1 MDQPGTH
8 VLLRGN
14 QPAAADRMRELLAR
28 TVQDHVS
35 DQRSNAGALEDI
47 RQRMEGLEWLVK
59 EVREREVA
67 GLTAQLDDL
76 GKRLDEST
84 QKPPQ
89 WAESLAEHME
99 LLRSQVAPVAELHS
113 LWADVGTVSENVE
126 VALPQLQSVCD
137 TVGQAVAALQA
148 QDDRLT
154 KLQQSMGKLQQSME
168 SAASRF
174 SRIDKAVAE
183 LTQRTGQLDKE
194 ISAVKGRAEVSFGA
208 LTAKVD
214 QSAEATSRQL
224 TQSLEAMSGTVEGLS
239 GTVEGLSGHMTGI
252 SGQVDLIGGQVQ
264 AVHGRIEQLDERLA
278 DTDDKLGSLDTRLT
292 AAGEKIGSADTR
304 VAALDSRLERLDER
318 LSDHGRGL
326 TSVEGKLGTVAGRL
340 DGLDGRLEGV
350 GARIDGFGDTFGARI
365 DGIGDTFGERID
377 AFGERMDGLGSTV
390 GTRID
395 SIGSTVSTRIDGL
408 GSTFGD
414 RFGQLDGKLDT
425 ATGRFTDVSG
435 QLEKLDRGL
444 AAVGRLVDT
453 TAEQLNSQLEP
464 LADELRSRP
473 GHTDVQEIL
482 AKIVDAAQSDVTTQL
497 GSLEETVLT
506 LAEALL
512 RPQGQPGGR
521 PEPRSVPA
529 PRDGA
534 EPLRAEV

>member
-28 TVQDHVS
+28 TVQDHVF

-154 KLQQSMGKLQQSME
+154 NLQQSMGRLQQSME

-278 DTDDKLGSLDTRLT
+278 DTDDKLGSLDTRL
-292 AAGEKIGSADTR
+292 
-304 VAALDSRLERLDER
+304 
-318 LSDHGRGL
+318 SDHGRGL
-326 TSVEGKLGTVAGRL
+326 TSVEGKLGTVAGRLGVVDGKVGTLGGRL

-395 SIGSTVSTRIDGL
+395 GLGSTVSTRIDGL

-425 ATGRFTDVSG
+425 ATGRFTDVGG